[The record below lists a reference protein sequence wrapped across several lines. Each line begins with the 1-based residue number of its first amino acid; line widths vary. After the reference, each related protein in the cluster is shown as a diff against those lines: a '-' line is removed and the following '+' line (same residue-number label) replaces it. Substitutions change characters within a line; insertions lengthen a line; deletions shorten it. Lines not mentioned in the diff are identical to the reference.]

1 MRTPIEFTEYRA
13 WYYFFQY
20 QFFTRS
26 CQGSHRIAPKSRLAQ
41 FLFGLTYDAHTE
53 HYRWETPPS
62 IQMGPPRRKE
72 RGSDPL
78 PSSLGK
84 VVLFRAKRKSIRQ
97 HYMLFSFPEGHR
109 ADHITL
115 LYKALV
121 AYDMNA
127 EGLTDYTIAKRL
139 ITEAE
144 TFPTI
149 SKVRQALQWYDRLF
163 DDNLGRFEWSEINA
177 EAAIERF
184 PSKVMATERSKQDG
198 KLKGEREEL
207 YDPIRSRSRDINRY
221 KKVADVLIKLT
232 WSGRLAAFPSEIA
245 RIK

>member
-26 CQGSHRIAPKSRLAQ
+26 YQGRNRSAPNSRLAQ
-41 FLFGLTYDAHTE
+41 FLFRLAFDAHTE

-62 IQMGPPRRKE
+62 IQVDAPRRKE

-78 PSSLGK
+78 PPSMGR
-84 VVLFRAKRKSIRQ
+84 VVLFRAKKKSMRQ
-97 HYMLFSFPEGHR
+97 HYMLFRFPEGHR
-109 ADHITL
+109 ADHLKL

-121 AYDMNA
+121 AQDMGND
-127 EGLTDYTIAKRL
+127 GLTDYAIAKQL
-139 ITEAE
+139 IAEAE
-144 TFPTI
+144 TFSSI
-149 SKVRQALQWYDRLF
+149 SKLRKQINWYDRLF

-177 EAAIERF
+177 GAAIERF
-184 PSKVMATERSKQDG
+184 PGKIMATEQSNQLG
-198 KLKGEREEL
+198 NLKGEKEKV
-207 YDPIRSRSRDINRY
+207 YDPIRSRSRDISRY
-221 KKVADVLIKLT
+221 KKISDVLIRLT
-232 WSGRLAAFPSEIA
+232 QSGRLAAFPSEIA